1 MSNVYGAGPGGP
13 FAGGAPPQYTPN
25 QLLAQQYGQGS
36 RAFYSP
42 FNSPYRPQGV
52 PAAGFNPVQYAAM
65 GRPPGVPPPPSGNYL
80 GNMGFHPGGGMS
92 PAQASA
98 LEGGITPWAMAMGN
112 ARYGQGMPPGMFGQ
126 GQAPGSQGGFAPAQA
141 GGGFGGPFDFGP
153 GRMSPQFAQ
162 QNMAA
167 AMQGPPPQ
175 SGAQYGL
182 DAMRNFASQQNAG
195 PPPSGYQPGSFS
207 AGVAAL
213 NRGNPNAQN
222 MLGQAAGLPAQ
233 SGRDYGLQA
242 TQNFASQ
249 QNAGPPPAPAQPFGP
264 AFRNAVNQLQVRP
277 PAAPQRLPYQ
287 PGATAQMMQLGRRA
301 PGLPATNQAGR
312 TSGGIQPAS
321 GMAPPPPRGSD
332 RGDLSGYNLANVDP
346 SRIRY

>member
-1 MSNVYGAGPGGP
+1 MAQDPGYGAGGP
-13 FAGGAPPQYTPN
+13 IVPLSPQ
-25 QLLAQQYGQGS
+25 QA
-36 RAFYSP
+36 AF
-42 FNSPYRPQGV
+42 NNASPYG
-52 PAAGFNPVQYAAM
+52 
-65 GRPPGVPPPPSGNYL
+65 
-80 GNMGFHPGGGMS
+80 PGGGMYGGMAPGGFS
-92 PAQASA
+92 PAQMASA

-112 ARYGQGMPPGMFGQ
+112 ARYGQGMPPGTFGQ
-126 GQAPGSQGGFAPAQA
+126 GQAPGSQGG
-141 GGGFGGPFDFGP
+141 GFGGPFDYGP

-182 DAMRNFASQQNAG
+182 DAMRNFASQQNGG

-213 NRGNPNAQN
+213 NRGDPNARN

-287 PGATAQMMQLGRRA
+287 PGATAQMMQLGRRR
-301 PGLPATNQAGR
+301 PAA
-312 TSGGIQPAS
+312 
-321 GMAPPPPRGSD
+321 APPV
-332 RGDLSGYNLANVDP
+332 A
-346 SRIRY
+346 

>member
-52 PAAGFNPVQYAAM
+52 PAGGFQ
-65 GRPPGVPPPPSGNYL
+65 PPRGY
-80 GNMGFHPGGGMS
+80 GGGY
-92 PAQASA
+92 
-98 LEGGITPWAMAMGN
+98 GGMFGGMP
-112 ARYGQGMPPGMFGQ
+112 GQLPPGMPGPSVYQPQVGMQQPQ
-126 GQAPGSQGGFAPAQA
+126 GAAGDYYHALSQQMGGSLMAPTPYGGMAPGFNGFSPAMAQA
-141 GGGFGGPFDFGP
+141 F
-153 GRMSPQFAQ
+153 Q
-162 QNMAA
+162 QMP
-167 AMQGPPPQ
+167 GPPPQ
-175 SGAQYGL
+175 TGAQYGL
-182 DAMRNFASQQNAG
+182 DAMRNFQQQQNAGGTGQSARQYGLNAVQNIASQQNAG

-249 QNAGPPPAPAQPFGP
+249 QNAGPSPAPAQPFGP

-277 PAAPQRLPYQ
+277 PAPPQRLPYQ

-312 TSGGIQPAS
+312 TSSGIQPAS

-332 RGDLSGYNLANVDP
+332 RGDLSGYDLNSVDP
-346 SRIRY
+346 SRRRY